1 MLNNVEY
8 YILCTH
14 HIIPIVFQCEMIGP
28 HNINHNQCSSCILLL
43 WFSVA
48 CVIIIMELNGPFIEN
63 NVHQGRQNSRKSQGR
78 KGEIEEGRKGERKV
92 SFSLVFVRLH
102 VT

>member
-1 MLNNVEY
+1 
-8 YILCTH
+8 
-14 HIIPIVFQCEMIGP
+14 
-28 HNINHNQCSSCILLL
+28 
-43 WFSVA
+43 
-48 CVIIIMELNGPFIEN
+48 MELNGPFIEN